1 LTNQLT
7 LFYALSI

>member
-7 LFYALSI
+7 GL